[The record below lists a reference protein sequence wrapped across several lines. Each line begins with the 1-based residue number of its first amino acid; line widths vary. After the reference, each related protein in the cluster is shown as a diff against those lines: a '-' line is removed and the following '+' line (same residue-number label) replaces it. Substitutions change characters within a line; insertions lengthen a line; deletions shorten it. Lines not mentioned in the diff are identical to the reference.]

1 MSRLQMFLL
10 GPPEVRVG
18 AKPLTFPTRKS
29 LALLIY
35 LVLEGGPQPREHLA
49 ALLWPESN
57 PDRSRASLRSTL
69 NRLQSS
75 LRQAGGKAQTSLLSI
90 DQNALTL
97 RPNPRLHVDLRSV
110 ESAYAQARAE
120 RARRAPP
127 QGSTSLPVLQRAVAF
142 YRGDFLAGF
151 SLGDAPGFDDWADL
165 QREVWRRRLGL
176 ILDRL
181 SEIQFGRG
189 EFAGVAETA
198 SAWIA
203 IDPLNEVAYRRKM
216 RAHFAAGERGQALE
230 AYESCRA
237 RLASELK
244 VEPDPDT
251 QALAAH
257 IRARHPIPQAAAR
270 PGRPDSPLAVL
281 GNLFAGR
288 DAEQRAL
295 AESFR
300 RAGEGYSQLVILRG
314 EAGVGR
320 TRLAAE
326 FLAWA
331 SAEGAEVLQGSAFE
345 SGSLTPFLPL
355 VEVIRS
361 VFERGNTHRG
371 LLGEAWLAPL
381 ATLLPELQNHV
392 PSDLPAAPRQE
403 EAGRRTQLFE
413 AVVRLTLALAER
425 APLVLFVDDLQWADR
440 ATLDLLQY
448 AARRWRESATR
459 IILLVSLRAEG
470 LRSSA
475 HSRRA
480 SVAEW
485 LAQVEQILEPLQ
497 LDLQP
502 LGERDTVR
510 MVQSI
515 LTLPNTDFAQ
525 WVFEETR
532 GQPFYLKQTLKDLIE
547 RRALHP
553 KRRADGKWAFEVD
566 AEHDLGK
573 AARVPSTVWAV
584 IRSRLNRLSP
594 NGFGLLAA
602 GAVLEQG
609 ITFERLCAISHVKED
624 EGLAA
629 LDELVSSRLLVEG
642 AQPDA
647 PSVYE
652 FSHNMI
658 REVAYTEAGDA
669 RRRLFHRRALVVL
682 ELGEVSPA
690 ALAHHAI
697 AAGEGAA
704 AFRRSLIAGQEALRL
719 AATSEAIAHL
729 ERARQ
734 IARDSSLRGAKSE
747 AQIRELYL
755 QLTQAYEQSGEHE
768 QARAIKEE
776 LAGLKR
782 EES

>member
-1 MSRLQMFLL
+1 MSRLQLLLL
-10 GPPEVRVG
+10 GPPEVRLG

-35 LVLEGGPQPREHLA
+35 LALEGGPQPRERLA
-49 ALLWPESN
+49 ALLWPESS
-57 PDRSRASLRSTL
+57 PDRSRASLRSDL

-75 LRQAGGKAQTSLLSI
+75 LRQAGGQAQTSLLSI
-90 DQNALTL
+90 NHDALTL
-97 RPNPRLHVDLRSV
+97 RPNASFDLDLRRV

-120 RARRAPP
+120 RSRRAPP
-127 QGSTSLPVLQRAVAF
+127 EGSTSLPVLQRAVAG

-165 QREVWRRRLGL
+165 QREVWRRRLDL

-198 SAWIA
+198 SHWIA
-203 IDPLNEVAYRRKM
+203 LDPLNEVAYRRKM

-230 AYESCRA
+230 AYETCRA
-237 RLASELK
+237 MLASELN
-244 VEPDPDT
+244 VEPDPET

-257 IRARHPIPQAAAR
+257 IRSRHPPPQAAAR
-270 PGRPDSPLAVL
+270 PGRSDAPLAVL
-281 GNLFAGR
+281 ENLFAGR

-295 AESFR
+295 AESFQ
-300 RAGEGYSQLVILRG
+300 RAGAGHSQLVVLRG

-345 SGSLTPFLPL
+345 SGSLTPFQPL
-355 VEVIRS
+355 VEAIRS
-361 VFERGNTHRG
+361 FFERGNSPRS
-371 LLGEAWLAPL
+371 LLGEAWSAPL
-381 ATLLPELQNHV
+381 GALMPELRDRSADPPPV
-392 PSDLPAAPRQE
+392 LR
-403 EAGRRTQLFE
+403 EAELDRTNLLE

-425 APLVLFVDDLQWADR
+425 APLILFVDDVQWADR
-440 ATLDLLQY
+440 ATLDVLQH
-448 AARRWRESATR
+448 AAGRWRESAAR
-459 IILLVSLRAEG
+459 IMLMVSLRSEG
-470 LRSSA
+470 MRPLA
-475 HSRRA
+475 KSRRA
-480 SVAEW
+480 SLAEW
-485 LAQVEQILEPLQ
+485 LAHVERMLEPLY
-497 LDLQP
+497 LDLES
-502 LGERDTVR
+502 LGERDTVQ

-515 LTLPNTDFAQ
+515 LAPPDADFAQ
-525 WVFEETR
+525 WVFDETR
-532 GQPFYLKQTLKDLIE
+532 GQPCYLIETLKDLIE
-547 RRALHP
+547 CRALHP

-594 NGFGLLAA
+594 NGFALLAA
-602 GAVLEQG
+602 GAVLEQRL
-609 ITFERLCAISHVKED
+609 TFERLCAISHLEED

-629 LDELVSSRLLVEG
+629 LDEVISSRLLVEG

-647 PSVYE
+647 PSGYE
-652 FSHNMI
+652 FAHNMI
-658 REVAYTEAGDA
+658 REVVYTEAGDA
-669 RRRLFHRRALVVL
+669 RRRLFHRRALDVL
-682 ELGEVSPA
+682 EAGKVPA
-690 ALAHHAI
+690 AALVHHAL
-697 AAGEGAA
+697 AAGEEAA

-719 AATSEAIAHL
+719 AATSEAIVHF

-734 IARDSSLRGAKSE
+734 IAQDSSLRGADSE

-755 QLTQAYEQSGEHE
+755 HLGQAYKQSGQHD
-768 QARAIKEE
+768 QARAVQEE
-776 LAGLKR
+776 LAGLKS
-782 EES
+782 EQS

>member
-1 MSRLQMFLL
+1 MSRLQLLLL
-10 GPPEVRVG
+10 GPPEVRLG

-35 LVLEGGPQPREHLA
+35 LALEEGPQPRERLA
-49 ALLWPESN
+49 ALLWPESS
-57 PDRSRASLRSTL
+57 PDRSRASLRSDL

-75 LRQAGGKAQTSLLSI
+75 LRQAGGQAQTSLLSI
-90 DQNALTL
+90 DHNSLTL
-97 RPNPRLHVDLRSV
+97 SPNPSLDLDLRSV

-120 RARRAPP
+120 RSRRAPP
-127 QGSTSLPVLQRAVAF
+127 EGSTSLPVLQRAVAG

-165 QREVWRRRLGL
+165 QREVWRRRLDL

-198 SAWIA
+198 SHWIA
-203 IDPLNEVAYRRKM
+203 LDPLNEVAYRRKM

-230 AYESCRA
+230 AYETCRA
-237 RLASELK
+237 MLASELN
-244 VEPDPDT
+244 VEPDPET

-257 IRARHPIPQAAAR
+257 IRSRHLLPQAAAR
-270 PGRPDSPLAVL
+270 PGRSDAPLAVL
-281 GNLFAGR
+281 ENLFAGR

-300 RAGEGYSQLVILRG
+300 RAGAGDSQLVVLRG

-345 SGSLTPFLPL
+345 SGSLTPFQPL
-355 VEVIRS
+355 VEAIRS
-361 VFERGNTHRG
+361 FFERGNSPRS
-371 LLGEAWLAPL
+371 LLAEAWSAPL
-381 ATLLPELQNHV
+381 GALVPELRDR
-392 PSDLPAAPRQE
+392 SADLPPALR
-403 EAGRRTQLFE
+403 EAELDRTNLLE
-413 AVVRLTLALAER
+413 AFVRLTLALAQR
-425 APLVLFVDDLQWADR
+425 APLVLFVDDVQWADR
-440 ATLDLLQY
+440 ATLDLLQH
-448 AARRWRESATR
+448 AARRWRESAAR
-459 IILLVSLRAEG
+459 IMLLVSLRSEG
-470 LRSSA
+470 LRPLA
-475 HSRRA
+475 KSRRA
-480 SVAEW
+480 SLAEW
-485 LAQVEQILEPLQ
+485 LAHVERMLEPLY
-497 LDLQP
+497 LDLES
-502 LGERDTVR
+502 LGERDTVQ

-515 LTLPNTDFAQ
+515 LAPPDADFAQ
-525 WVFEETR
+525 WVFDETR
-532 GQPFYLKQTLKDLIE
+532 GQPCYLIETLKDLIE

-553 KRRADGKWAFEVD
+553 KRMADGKWAFEVD

-584 IRSRLNRLSP
+584 IRARLNRLSP
-594 NGFGLLAA
+594 NGFALLAA
-602 GAVLEQG
+602 GAVLEQRL
-609 ITFERLCAISHVKED
+609 TFERLCAISHLEED

-629 LDELVSSRLLVEG
+629 LDELISSRLLVEG

-647 PSVYE
+647 PSGYE
-652 FSHNMI
+652 FAHNMI
-658 REVAYTEAGDA
+658 REVVYTEAGDA
-669 RRRLFHRRALVVL
+669 RRRLFHRRALDVL
-682 ELGEVSPA
+682 EAGKVPA
-690 ALAHHAI
+690 AALVHHAL
-697 AAGEGAA
+697 AAGEEAA

-719 AATSEAIAHL
+719 AAPSEAIVHF

-734 IARDSSLRGAKSE
+734 IAQDSSLRGAESE

-755 QLTQAYEQSGEHE
+755 HLSQAYKQSGQHD
-768 QARAIKEE
+768 QARAVQEE

-782 EES
+782 EQS

>member
-1 MSRLQMFLL
+1 MSRLQLFLL

-35 LVLEGGPQPREHLA
+35 LALEPGPQPREHLA

-75 LRQAGGKAQTSLLSI
+75 LGQAGGQAHTSLLSI

-97 RPNPRLHVDLRSV
+97 RPNGSLDLDLRSV

-127 QGSTSLPVLQRAVAF
+127 QGSTSLPVLQHAVAF

-151 SLGDAPGFDDWADL
+151 SLGDAPGFDDWTDL

-198 SAWIA
+198 SLWIA
-203 IDPLNEVAYRRKM
+203 LDPLNEAAYRRKM

-230 AYESCRA
+230 AYETCRA
-237 RLASELK
+237 KLASELN

-251 QALAAH
+251 QALAGH

-295 AESFR
+295 VERFQ
-300 RAGEGYSQLVILRG
+300 RAGEGYSQLVTLRG

-345 SGSLTPFLPL
+345 SGSLTPFQPL
-355 VEVIRS
+355 VEAIRS
-361 VFERGNTHRG
+361 VFERGNTPRG
-371 LLGEAWLAPL
+371 LLGETWLAPL
-381 ATLLPELQNHV
+381 ATLLPELQNRI
-392 PSDLPAAPRQE
+392 PDLPSALRQD
-403 EAGRRTQLFE
+403 EAGRRTQLLE

-425 APLVLFVDDLQWADR
+425 ASLVLFVDDLQWADR
-440 ATLDLLQY
+440 ATLDLLEY
-448 AARRWRESATR
+448 AAPRWRESAAR
-459 IILLVSLRAEG
+459 IMLLVSLRSEG
-470 LRSSA
+470 LRPFA
-475 HSRRA
+475 HSRGE
-480 SVAEW
+480 SLAEW
-485 LAQVEQILEPLQ
+485 LAQVEQMLEPLH

-502 LGERDTVR
+502 LGEHDTVG
-510 MVQSI
+510 MVQSM
-515 LTLPNTDFAQ
+515 LALPNADFAQ

-553 KRRADGKWAFEVD
+553 KRRPDGKWALWVD

-594 NGFGLLAA
+594 NGFALLAA

-609 ITFERLCAISHVKED
+609 ITFERLCAISHVAED

-647 PSVYE
+647 PSAYE
-652 FSHNMI
+652 FAHNMI
-658 REVAYTEAGDA
+658 REVVYTEAGDA
-669 RRRLFHRRALVVL
+669 RRRLFHRRALGVL
-682 ELGEVSPA
+682 EAAQVPPA
-690 ALAHHAI
+690 ALAHHAL
-697 AAGEGAA
+697 AAGEEAA
-704 AFRRSLIAGQEALRL
+704 AFRRSLAAGHEALL
-719 AATSEAIAHL
+719 LSATSEAIAHL

-734 IARDSSLRGAKSE
+734 IAQDSSLRGAE
-747 AQIRELYL
+747 TETQIRELYL
-755 QLTQAYEQSGEHE
+755 QLSQAYEQSGQHD
-768 QARAIKEE
+768 QARAVQEE
-776 LAGLKR
+776 LAGLKS
-782 EES
+782 EQS

>member
-1 MSRLQMFLL
+1 MSRLQLFLL

-35 LVLEGGPQPREHLA
+35 LALEPGPQPREHLA
-49 ALLWPESN
+49 ALLWPESS

-75 LRQAGGKAQTSLLSI
+75 LGQAGSQAQTSLLSI

-97 RPNPRLHVDLRSV
+97 RPNGSLDLDLRSV

-120 RARRAPP
+120 RVRRAPP
-127 QGSTSLPVLQRAVAF
+127 QGSTSLPVLQQAVAF

-151 SLGDAPGFDDWADL
+151 SLGDAPGFDDWTDL

-198 SAWIA
+198 SLWIA
-203 IDPLNEVAYRRKM
+203 LDPLNEAAYRRKM

-230 AYESCRA
+230 AYETCRA
-237 RLASELK
+237 KLASELN

-251 QALAAH
+251 QALAGH
-257 IRARHPIPQAAAR
+257 IRTRHPIPQAAAR

-295 AESFR
+295 VERFQ
-300 RAGEGYSQLVILRG
+300 RAGEGYPQLVILRG

-331 SAEGAEVLQGSAFE
+331 SAEGAEVLQGSGFE
-345 SGSLTPFLPL
+345 SGSLTPFQPL
-355 VEVIRS
+355 VEAIRS
-361 VFERGNTHRG
+361 VFERGNTPGG
-371 LLGEAWLAPL
+371 LLGETWLSPL
-381 ATLLPELQNHV
+381 ATLLPELQNRI
-392 PSDLPAAPRQE
+392 PDLPSALRQE
-403 EAGRRTQLFE
+403 EAGPRTQLLE

-448 AARRWRESATR
+448 AARRWRESAAR
-459 IILLVSLRAEG
+459 IMLMVSLRSEG
-470 LRSSA
+470 LRPFA
-475 HSRRA
+475 HSRGE
-480 SVAEW
+480 SLSEW

-502 LGERDTVR
+502 LGERDTVG

-515 LTLPNTDFAQ
+515 LALPNADFAQ

-547 RRALHP
+547 RRALLP

-584 IRSRLNRLSP
+584 IRARLNRLSP
-594 NGFGLLAA
+594 NGFALLAA

-609 ITFERLCAISHVKED
+609 LTFERLCAISHLEED

-629 LDELVSSRLLVEG
+629 LDELISSRLLVEG

-647 PSVYE
+647 PSAYA
-652 FSHNMI
+652 FAHNMI
-658 REVAYTEAGDA
+658 REVVYTEAGDA
-669 RRRLFHRRALVVL
+669 RRRLFHRRALDVL
-682 ELGEVSPA
+682 EAGKVPAA
-690 ALAHHAI
+690 ALAHHAL
-697 AAGEGAA
+697 AAGEEAA

-719 AATSEAIAHL
+719 DATSEAIVHF

-734 IARDSSLRGAKSE
+734 IAKDSSLRGAESE

-755 QLTQAYEQSGEHE
+755 HLSQAYKQSGQHD
-768 QARAIKEE
+768 QARAVEEE
-776 LAGLKR
+776 LAGLKS
-782 EES
+782 EQS